1 MTMAALTTVTVTLA
15 SAAAGDIGSSDGVAS
30 LVAAKNYKCDSEGAD
45 DFNDE
50 RGSRRA
56 GDYYDDCAEEC
67 DNENDD

>member
-1 MTMAALTTVTVTLA
+1 MTMAAMTTVTVTLA

-30 LVAAKNYKCDSEGAD
+30 LAAANKYKGDSEGAD

-56 GDYYDDCAEEC
+56 GD
-67 DNENDD
+67 